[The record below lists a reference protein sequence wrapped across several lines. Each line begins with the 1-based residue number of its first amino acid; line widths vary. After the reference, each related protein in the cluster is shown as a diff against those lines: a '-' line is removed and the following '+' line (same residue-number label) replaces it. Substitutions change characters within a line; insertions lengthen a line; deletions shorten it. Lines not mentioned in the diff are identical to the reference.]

1 MLYLMSYG
9 HRREVLKRGDPR
21 LSARGWKVG
30 RGREIRTPDILLPKQ
45 ARYQTALYPDLY
57 PPAQAPAPCFRRA
70 HHTHQRRKRQRRSAE
85 IADWRCAKP
94 STLRAAHGTI
104 ICHKHKEY
112 RKMPALVLDGKSLAA
127 QSEADLLR
135 RVARLKEISGGK
147 TPILATILVG
157 DDPASATYVK
167 MKGNACRRVG
177 MDSLAVE
184 MPSSTTTAQ
193 LLAKIEEL
201 NSNPDVHGIL
211 LQHPVPPQVDERA
224 CFDAIALGKDVDGVT
239 CLGFGRMAMGEEA
252 YGCATPQGIMRILE
266 HYKVDIEG
274 KHAVVVGRSPI
285 LGKPMAMMLLQKNA
299 TVTICHSR
307 TRDLPAIV
315 AQADILVGAVGKPE
329 FIKAA
334 WVKAGA
340 VVVDAGYHP
349 GGVGDIELSALIDK
363 ASAYTPVP
371 GGVGPMTINTL
382 IMQSVESG
390 EKSLG

>member
-1 MLYLMSYG
+1 MS
-9 HRREVLKRGDPR
+9 V
-21 LSARGWKVG
+21 
-30 RGREIRTPDILLPKQ
+30 
-45 ARYQTALYPDLY
+45 
-57 PPAQAPAPCFRRA
+57 
-70 HHTHQRRKRQRRSAE
+70 
-85 IADWRCAKP
+85 
-94 STLRAAHGTI
+94 
-104 ICHKHKEY
+104 
-112 RKMPALVLDGKSLAA
+112 LVLDGKTLAA
-127 QSEADLLR
+127 ETEAELLA
-135 RVARLKEISGGK
+135 RVESLKARTGGK

-157 DDPASATYVK
+157 NDPASATYVK

-184 MPSSTTTAQ
+184 LAASTTTAE
-193 LLAKIEEL
+193 LLATIGEL
-201 NSNPDVHGIL
+201 NDNPDVHGIL
-211 LQHPVPPQVDERA
+211 LQHPVPQQIDERA
-224 CFDAIALGKDVDGVT
+224 CFDAIALHKDVDGVT

-266 HYKVDIEG
+266 HYAIPIEG

-307 TRDLPAIV
+307 TQNLSELI

-329 FIKAA
+329 FIKAQ
-334 WVKAGA
+334 WVKDGA
-340 VVVDAGYHP
+340 VVIDAGYHP
-349 GGVGDIELSALIDK
+349 GGVGDIELAPLIER

-382 IMQSVESG
+382 IMQSVLSA

>member
-1 MLYLMSYG
+1 
-9 HRREVLKRGDPR
+9 
-21 LSARGWKVG
+21 
-30 RGREIRTPDILLPKQ
+30 
-45 ARYQTALYPDLY
+45 
-57 PPAQAPAPCFRRA
+57 
-70 HHTHQRRKRQRRSAE
+70 
-85 IADWRCAKP
+85 
-94 STLRAAHGTI
+94 
-104 ICHKHKEY
+104 
-112 RKMPALVLDGKSLAA
+112 MPALVLDGKSLAA
-127 QSEADLLR
+127 ETEAELLG
-135 RVARLKEISGGK
+135 RVEKLKDKSGGK

-184 MPSSTTTAQ
+184 LPSSTSTEQ
-193 LLAKIEEL
+193 LLAKINEL
-201 NSNPDVHGIL
+201 NNNPDVHGIL
-211 LQHPVPPQVDERA
+211 LQHPVPEQIDERA
-224 CFDAIALGKDVDGVT
+224 CFDAISLSKDVDGVT
-239 CLGFGRMAMGEEA
+239 CLGFGRMAMGEAA
-252 YGCATPQGIMRILE
+252 YGCATPQGIMRILD
-266 HYKVDIEG
+266 HYDIEIEG

-307 TRDLPAIV
+307 TRDLPTII

-329 FIKAA
+329 FIKAD

-349 GGVGDIELSALIDK
+349 GGVGDIELSALMDK

-390 EKSLG
+390 EKSLGQ